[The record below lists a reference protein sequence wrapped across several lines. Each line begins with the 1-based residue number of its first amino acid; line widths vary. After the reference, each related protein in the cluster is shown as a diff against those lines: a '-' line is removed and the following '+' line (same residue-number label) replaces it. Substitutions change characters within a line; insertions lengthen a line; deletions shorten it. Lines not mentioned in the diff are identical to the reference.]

1 MQSAEARYTA
11 LVDQVEVLYNNE
23 QFSTGLGLMEAE
35 SGGLDEWTAELAHLK
50 ACLYGASGDA
60 DSALRT
66 LQAASAAGAW
76 WQPSILTDDDDLAAL
91 QERPEFQELVAVS
104 SERVADDPL
113 PPLVVL
119 PAGPA
124 VGVVVALHGAG
135 LRATHSAQD
144 WAGVLELGY
153 GLMCVESSQRMSPMY
168 RTWPDRER
176 AADDIARALD
186 QLPAELNGVPVI
198 AAGFSAGGRA
208 ALDWALTAHPVKVSG
223 VVLVAP
229 AIRELPATS
238 AGTLSPATIL
248 IGTDDDLFEVVDEAA
263 AQLTSFGFMID
274 HVPGLT
280 HAFPTDFSSRLEKIL
295 S

>member
-1 MQSAEARYTA
+1 MQSAESRYDD
-11 LVDQVEVLYNNE
+11 LVDRVEALYNDD
-23 QFSTGLGLMEAE
+23 QFSTALDLVEAE
-35 SGGLDEWTAELAHLK
+35 SDGLDAWTAELAHLK

-60 DSALRT
+60 DRALQT

-104 SERVADDPL
+104 GDRVADDPL

-119 PAGPA
+119 PAVPA

-135 LRATHSAQD
+135 QRASHSARD
-144 WAGVLELGY
+144 WAGVIELGY
-153 GLMCVESSQRMSPMY
+153 ALVCVESSQRMSPMY

-208 ALDWALTAHPVKVSG
+208 ALDWALAAHPVKVTG
-223 VVLVAP
+223 AVLVAP
-229 AIRELPATS
+229 ALRELPAAS

-248 IGTDDDLFEVVDEAA
+248 IGADDDLLEVVDDAA
-263 AQLTSFGFMID
+263 ARLTSFGFTIERL
-274 HVPGLT
+274 HGLAHT
-280 HAFPTDFSSRLEKIL
+280 FPADFFSRMEKIL
-295 S
+295 R